1 MALAV
6 VLVVVAVVGAEAYR
20 RHRAG
25 TVDEAATVWCLAADR
40 RPALVQAARA
50 LGVLRPESTAER
62 LSWPG
67 GTGDTGRSGD
77 QGGNGN
83 EGGTGNPGGTGD
95 AERWRGA
102 RPADFAR
109 TCRALIGAE
118 QRVSSGGGSSPWS
131 GFTPSLV
138 LAVVSAVLAAW
149 LSRRLATAG
158 TRRVEAEELRSA
170 ARSYRL
176 AVERLLRDLEQQR
189 PGIAPDDGEVQDRRL
204 ELATRLNAV
213 AAAYRRWSLPRS
225 LSETLDR
232 EPLGAGMTARWN
244 DRLPQ
249 QRPTLAAET
258 RVALGRLEAEVA
270 QVAGTVAEPGL
281 FRTRTSAGPR

>member
-1 MALAV
+1 MRVPSVVSRRAAAVAVAV
-6 VLVVVAVVGAEAYR
+6 VLVVVAIAGTVAYR

-25 TVDEAATVWCLAADR
+25 TIDDAATVWCLAADR

-50 LGVLRPESTAER
+50 LGVVRPESTVEQLR
-62 LSWPG
+62 WPG
-67 GTGDTGRSGD
+67 GS
-77 QGGNGN
+77 
-83 EGGTGNPGGTGD
+83 GD
-95 AERWRGA
+95 AERWRGE
-102 RPADFAR
+102 RRADFAR

-118 QRVSSGGGSSPWS
+118 QRVPSGGGSSPWS
-131 GFTPSLV
+131 GFTPSLA
-138 LAVVSAVLAAW
+138 LAVISAVLAAW
-149 LSRRLATAG
+149 FSRRLATAG
-158 TRRVEAEELRSA
+158 NRRVEAEELRSA
-170 ARSYRL
+170 ARAYRV

-213 AAAYRRWSLPRS
+213 AAAYRRWSLPRT

-232 EPLGAGMTARWN
+232 EPLGASMAARWN
-244 DRLPQ
+244 ARPPQ
-249 QRPTLAAET
+249 QRPTLAVET

-270 QVAGTVAEPGL
+270 QVAGAVQEPGL